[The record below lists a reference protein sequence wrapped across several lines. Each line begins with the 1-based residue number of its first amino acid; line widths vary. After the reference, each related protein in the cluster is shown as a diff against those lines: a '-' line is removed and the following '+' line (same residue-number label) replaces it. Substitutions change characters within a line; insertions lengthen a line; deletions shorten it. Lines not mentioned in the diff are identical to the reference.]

1 MANIKVTTREGWSDC
16 ECCGSYEWEEVSVIM
31 DGREILEHSGDT
43 HLGGNC
49 WHDWDQALKAVL
61 EAIGHKVE
69 IHRNHVGET

>member
-1 MANIKVTTREGWSDC
+1 
-16 ECCGSYEWEEVSVIM
+16 M